1 MLLCEIQDMR
11 PRLTRRASALLALS
25 ILISAGD
32 CIARAQVIGDTGSPA
47 NASSNRKDLSGEANN
62 PPKTRQVRRPELRYV
77 PRTAVRTVTVTKI
90 VRVTPTTGTLSVATE
105 PGAVVLIELIGGG
118 KAKEGT
124 VPAKARQFIFN
135 YLQPG
140 RYRVAAE
147 LDGYHPGEVEVVVKA
162 NITAPVTLNLEPI
175 TYQVTFKTN
184 VETGEIRYQNLT
196 TGERPRVVPIQAG
209 SVVLDNLRAGKY
221 DVDIRP
227 AEVGYQTLLATIT
240 LPGKSIFEVELK
252 RLPSTAI
259 FSETWTGLE
268 RWDAPAGWRVVSR
281 KLLVN
286 GRGVALPR
294 AENLR
299 HYIDFQLTSDVKM
312 LNRVAASFVIRAADQ
327 QNYYLI
333 QLTGANA
340 DEPYVLRGFV
350 IRNGVPQRLQAP
362 IPTEAFTSTI
372 GADQFVTVVL
382 TVKDNKFDVKIQD
395 RQTGQ
400 LVILGILTDP
410 DRNFQIGAVGI
421 AVRDNEQNE
430 FWRFTICTPLC
441 PKQ

>member
-1 MLLCEIQDMR
+1 M
-11 PRLTRRASALLALS
+11 
-25 ILISAGD
+25 
-32 CIARAQVIGDTGSPA
+32 
-47 NASSNRKDLSGEANN
+47 
-62 PPKTRQVRRPELRYV
+62 
-77 PRTAVRTVTVTKI
+77 
-90 VRVTPTTGTLSVATE
+90 
-105 PGAVVLIELIGGG
+105 
-118 KAKEGT
+118 
-124 VPAKARQFIFN
+124 
-135 YLQPG
+135 
-140 RYRVAAE
+140 
-147 LDGYHPGEVEVVVKA
+147 
-162 NITAPVTLNLEPI
+162 
-175 TYQVTFKTN
+175 
-184 VETGEIRYQNLT
+184 
-196 TGERPRVVPIQAG
+196 VPIQAG